1 MPYPGKL
8 ITLEGLDGCGKS
20 TQLELQARRLRSSGL
35 RVTTTREP
43 GGTPVGQQIRDL
55 VLHSTAQL
63 TPEAEL
69 ALLFAARAQHIEQVL
84 LPALQA
90 GEIVLCDR
98 FTDSSFAYQGYG
110 RGISL
115 EQIRTLEELFCRGV
129 RPDLTLL
136 LDLDPATGLGRAR
149 SRNRSGQLATSRFE
163 EEELAFFRR
172 VREGYHQIA
181 RREPERVQLLDASA
195 SIAVVEQCVRQRVD
209 EFLERVR
216 LGPSHGL

>member
-20 TQLELQARRLRSSGL
+20 TQLELAARRLRSSGF

-43 GGTPVGQQIRDL
+43 GGTAAGQQIRDL
-55 VLHSTAQL
+55 VLHSAAQL

-69 ALLFAARAQHIEQVL
+69 ALMFAARAQHVERVL

-90 GEIVLCDR
+90 GQIVLCDR

-115 EQIRTLEELFCRGV
+115 KQIRTLEEMFCRGV

-136 LDLDPATGLGRAR
+136 LDLDPATGLERAR

-172 VREGYHQIA
+172 VREGYREIA
-181 RREPERVQLLDASA
+181 RREPERVQVLDASA
-195 SIAVVEQCVRQRVD
+195 GIAAVEQFVQQRVD
-209 EFLERVR
+209 AFLERVHFEAV
-216 LGPSHGL
+216 S

>member
-1 MPYPGKL
+1 MSYPGKL

-20 TQLELQARRLRSSGL
+20 TQLVLTAQHLRNAGF
-35 RVTTTREP
+35 RVTTPRDP

-55 VLHSTAQL
+55 VLHSTAHL

-69 ALLFAARAQHIEQVL
+69 ALLFAARAQHIAMVVL
-84 LPALQA
+84 PTLEA

-149 SRNRSGQLATSRFE
+149 SRNRSGPLATSRFE
-163 EEELAFFRR
+163 
-172 VREGYHQIA
+172 
-181 RREPERVQLLDASA
+181 
-195 SIAVVEQCVRQRVD
+195 
-209 EFLERVR
+209 
-216 LGPSHGL
+216 